1 MAQLVKNPPAMR
13 VTWDISLGWED
24 SWGRERLS
32 TPVFLPG
39 EVHGLYS
46 PWGHKELDMTERL
59 SLLKATQ
66 RICYFWKPCP
76 SPLSIS
82 VHLTH
87 SICVFVAYEHV
98 LPFILDVSKLCVLF
112 FRTSRIGKVDG

>member
-13 VTWDISLGWED
+13 VTWVISLGWEA
-24 SWGRERLS
+24 WRRERLPI
-32 TPVFLPG
+32 PVFLPG

-46 PWGHKELDMTERL
+46 PWSHQELDMTEQL
-59 SLLKATQ
+59 VLLKATQ
-66 RICYFWKPCP
+66 RICYFWKPCT
-76 SPLSIS
+76 SPLSVL

-98 LPFILDVSKLCVLF
+98 LPFILDVSKPCALF
-112 FRTSRIGKVDG
+112 FRTSKIGKVDG